1 MIFFLSQQ
9 DPDVSIRRR
18 ALELSIAL
26 INSHNVLTMT
36 KELLAFLET
45 SEPEFKAQ
53 CSSSIVLAAEK
64 FAPNTRWHLDTL
76 IKVLVAVCL

>member
-1 MIFFLSQQ
+1 
-9 DPDVSIRRR
+9 
-18 ALELSIAL
+18 
-26 INSHNVLTMT
+26 MT

-76 IKVLVAVCL
+76 IKVLVAVCLKIKQINYYQSILLFGL

>member
-1 MIFFLSQQ
+1 
-9 DPDVSIRRR
+9 
-18 ALELSIAL
+18 
-26 INSHNVLTMT
+26 MT

-76 IKVLVAVCL
+76 IKVLVAVSLENKNNSSKSSIYFQLKNIPILCSFYFIPGW

>member
-1 MIFFLSQQ
+1 
-9 DPDVSIRRR
+9 
-18 ALELSIAL
+18 
-26 INSHNVLTMT
+26 MT

-76 IKVLVAVCL
+76 IKVLVAVSTLKKYIYINIELLSLSSAKLSTDGHLFNHLFFY

>member
-1 MIFFLSQQ
+1 
-9 DPDVSIRRR
+9 
-18 ALELSIAL
+18 
-26 INSHNVLTMT
+26 MT

-76 IKVLVAVCL
+76 IKVLVAVSPFLFSFSINPTT

>member
-1 MIFFLSQQ
+1 
-9 DPDVSIRRR
+9 
-18 ALELSIAL
+18 
-26 INSHNVLTMT
+26 MT

-76 IKVLVAVCL
+76 IKVLVAVSRYKNFSFWTTFTVLVFH

>member
-1 MIFFLSQQ
+1 
-9 DPDVSIRRR
+9 
-18 ALELSIAL
+18 
-26 INSHNVLTMT
+26 MT

-76 IKVLVAVCL
+76 IKVLVAVSRYEIKIDFEPLSQ